1 MRYKIK
7 KIIVFSIITS
17 LMLNIFYLKANALSN
32 DKKDIV
38 FKRITVDDGLSQTTA
53 QYLFQDSKGYM
64 WIGTTDG
71 LNRYNG
77 HDFEIY
83 KYREGRNESISNNYI
98 SAINED
104 EHGYI
109 WVGTSGGLN
118 KINTETNEI
127 KNYFSGTD
135 GCNLS
140 DNNITEILIDSK
152 KDIYI
157 ATENGLNLYDKEN
170 DNFIRLYEEEA
181 GTNKL
186 TSQIIYSID
195 EDSKGNLWVGTTEGL
210 NKVNRETKKITNY
223 YADGSPNSI
232 SDNFIYDIYADDKN
246 NLWIATYSGGLNKL
260 NIETNEMKYY
270 YNDPKDENS
279 IASDSINSIY
289 KDKKNTIWIATSK
302 GLSRLEENDN
312 KFINYNSKIY
322 DPQSLVSDDVLCLT
336 EDKSGSVWVG
346 TYGGI
351 SIFNNEN
358 SFINYKKD
366 YLNSN
371 SLSDNMIAGIYKD
384 KDGLIWVGTVQDGI
398 NIIDRKKNTITKYKS
413 SDYDNS
419 ISSDNI
425 RDITGID
432 NEIWIATEYGLT
444 KYDKSTNEFTK
455 YFHKDDNSLTENYE
469 NDESDKND
477 NSLISNDV
485 RSLYI
490 DKDGDLWIA
499 TANGVCTFDRKG
511 KFKSYKELFLKNGI
525 LKGMFSGIAQDKDG
539 DIWIGSSLDGGLIR
553 INKSTNEVKVYKN
566 EIDNKNSISFNV
578 VKSIAVDENN
588 TIWVGTQ
595 NGLNKFNREDETFT
609 RYYESD
615 GLSNNFIYGILIDD
629 EDNPWISTNYGISKF
644 NVKEHKFINYDVTDG
659 LQGNEFNGYAYHKA
673 YDGEMFFGG
682 INGLTTFYP
691 EKLKEKDFIPKVV
704 IGSAYTNQD
713 ELLDLDKIHL
723 KYKSNNIHFNFFL
736 PDYRNVKK
744 TQYAY
749 KLEGLENNW
758 IMADNRNYANYTN
771 LDGGKYTFKV
781 IARNSTGEW
790 SEPTSITFTVGVK
803 PWKSTF
809 AYMIYSFLLFVII
822 YIIWNRVKIL
832 DSLVA
837 QRSNEL
843 NKKFKENEILYNKL
857 IENEKYKNNYFINL
871 SHELRTPLNVI
882 ISVQQLITK
891 LNEDNKVIPK
901 DKLYYYMQAIGKNS
915 NRLLKLINN
924 IIDTSKIESGSY
936 KLDLKKHNI
945 VYLVEEVTLSMK
957 NYIESKGI
965 ELIIDPEIEEK
976 IIECDESEI
985 EKCIVNLI
993 GNAVKFTERGGK
1005 IEVTISDLGNSVKIS
1020 VKDTGIGIDENYH
1033 EAIFDRF
1040 GQAYH
1045 NISEEFGGSG
1055 LGLTLTK
1062 QLVALHKGE
1071 IFVKSEV
1078 NKGSEFIIILPV
1090 KQR

>member
-7 KIIVFSIITS
+7 KIIMLLTIISII
-17 LMLNIFYLKANALSN
+17 LNNFCLKANALTN
-32 DKKDIV
+32 NKKNIV
-38 FKRITVDDGLSQTTA
+38 FNRITVDDGLSQTTV

-64 WIGTTDG
+64 WIGTVDG

-77 HDFEIY
+77 HEFEIY
-83 KYREGRNESISNNYI
+83 KYKEGHGKSISDNYI

-104 EHGYI
+104 EDGYI

-118 KINTETNEI
+118 RINTEKNEI
-127 KNYFSGTD
+127 REYYSGID

-140 DNNITEILIDSK
+140 DNNITEILIDSNK
-152 KDIYI
+152 AIYI

-186 TSQIIYSID
+186 TSQVIYSID
-195 EDSKGNLWVGTTEGL
+195 EDESGNLWVGTTDGL
-210 NKVNRETKKITNY
+210 NKVNRETNEITNY
-223 YADGSPNSI
+223 YSDGSRNSI
-232 SDNFIYDIYADDKN
+232 SDNFIFDIYADDEK
-246 NLWIATYSGGLNKL
+246 NLWIGTYSGGLNKL
-260 NIETNEMKYY
+260 NIETNEIEYY
-270 YNDPKDENS
+270 KNNPSDENS
-279 IASDSINSIY
+279 IASDSINFIY
-289 KDKKNTIWIATSK
+289 KDNNNTIWVATSK
-302 GLSRLEENDN
+302 GLSRLEDNDN
-312 KFINYNSKIY
+312 KFINYKSKIY
-322 DPQSLVSDDVLCLT
+322 DPQSLVSNNVLCLT
-336 EDKSGSVWVG
+336 EDKSGSIWVG

-358 SFINYKKD
+358 TFENYKKD
-366 YLNSN
+366 YLDSN

-398 NIIDRKKNTITKYKS
+398 NVIDREENIITKYRS
-413 SDYDNS
+413 SSYDNS
-419 ISSDNI
+419 ISDDNI

-432 NEIWIATEYGLT
+432 NEIWIATSNGLT
-444 KYDKSTNEFTK
+444 KYDKNTNKFTNYLSENKEK
-455 YFHKDDNSLTENYE
+455 YE
-469 NDESDKND
+469 ND
-477 NSLISNDV
+477 NSLVSNDV

-499 TANGVCTFDRKG
+499 TANGVCTFDRKSN
-511 KFKSYKELFLKNGI
+511 FKSYRDLLLDNGVV
-525 LKGMFSGIAQDKDG
+525 KTMFSGIAQDKDG
-539 DIWIGSSLDGGLIR
+539 YIWIGSSLEGGLIR
-553 INKSTNEVKVYKN
+553 INKDTNEVKAYKN
-566 EIDNKNSISFNV
+566 EIDNENTISYNV

-588 TIWVGTQ
+588 TVWVGTK

-615 GLSNNFIYGILIDD
+615 GLSNNFIYGILVDD
-629 EDNPWISTNYGISKF
+629 NGNLWISTNYGISKF
-644 NVKEHKFINYDVTDG
+644 NVEEDKFINYDVTDG
-659 LQGNEFNGYAYHKA
+659 LQGNEFNGFSYHKA

-682 INGLTTFYP
+682 INGLTAFYP
-691 EKLKEKDFIPKVV
+691 DKLKEKDFIPKVV
-704 IGSAYTNQD
+704 IGSAYTD
-713 ELLDLDKIHL
+713 KTELLGLDKINL
-723 KYKSNNIHFNFFL
+723 KYKNNSIHFNFFL

-744 TQYAY
+744 TKYAY
-749 KLEGLENNW
+749 KLEGLENDW
-758 IMADNRNYANYTN
+758 ILADNRNYANYTN
-771 LDGGKYTFKV
+771 LEGGKYTFKV

-803 PWKSTF
+803 PWKSPF
-809 AYMIYSFLLFVII
+809 AYMIYSFLLFIII

-857 IENEKYKNNYFINL
+857 IQNEKYKNNYFINL

-891 LNEDNKVIPK
+891 LNEDKKVIPR
-901 DKLYYYMQAIGKNS
+901 DKLYYYMEAIRKNS

-936 KLDLKKHNI
+936 KLEFENHNI
-945 VYLVEEVTLSMK
+945 VYLVEEVALSMK
-957 NYIESKGI
+957 NYIEAKGI

-976 IIECDESEI
+976 NIECDESEI

-993 GNAVKFTERGGK
+993 GNAVKFTESGGR
-1005 IEVTISDLGNSVKIS
+1005 IEVRVSDLGDSVKIS
-1020 VKDTGIGIDENYH
+1020 VKDTGVGIDKSYH

-1040 GQAYH
+1040 GQAY
-1045 NISEEFGGSG
+1045 NNVSEEFGGSG